1 MVGIADDLSRGM
13 ASARRATHVLPR
25 GWRTRARRGARRLD
39 DRLHGTRFATERS
52 SVDLPVVLVRHA
64 SLLRRRLGDTDPAL
78 QEAKIVN
85 LRCAI
90 PAFDGLV
97 IAPGETC
104 SFWERVGRPTEER
117 GFVRGLVLSRGAVST
132 GLGGGLCQLSNLL
145 YWMAL
150 HSPLTVTEQ
159 HRHSFDPF
167 PDDGRTL
174 PFGSG
179 ATVVWSLVDLRL
191 HNGTDRTFQLRVR
204 LGDQHLIGAIR
215 SDRPW
220 PVAYHVVEH
229 GHRFVW
235 DGDQVFRENE
245 LHRLSVDR
253 RTGERLGEE
262 LITRNR
268 ALVLYPPPAAVSR

>member
-1 MVGIADDLSRGM
+1 MAGIGGDLGI
-13 ASARRATHVLPR
+13 ASARRASHLLPR
-25 GWRTRARRGARRLD
+25 GCRTRARRGARQLG
-39 DRLHGTRFATERS
+39 DRLQGVRFATGCLPS
-52 SVDLPVVLVRHA
+52 DLPVVVVRHQ
-64 SLLRRRLGDTDPAL
+64 SLLHRRLGDTDPAL
-78 QEAKIVN
+78 QDAKVVN
-85 LRCAI
+85 LRRAI
-90 PAFDGLV
+90 PEFDGLV
-97 IAPGETC
+97 IEPGETC
-104 SFWERVGRPTEER
+104 SFWERVGRPTEQR
-117 GFVRGLVLSRGAVST
+117 GFVRGLVLSHGLVST

-150 HSPLTVTEQ
+150 HTPLTVTEQ

-191 HNGTDRTFQLRVR
+191 TNGTDRPFQLRVR
-204 LGDQHLIGAIR
+204 LDEQHLIGAIR
-215 SDRPW
+215 SDQAW
-220 PVAYHVVEH
+220 PIAYHVVEH
-229 GHRFVW
+229 GHRFVQ

-245 LHRLSVDR
+245 LFRERIDR

-268 ALVLYPPPAAVSR
+268 ALVLYPPPAGADLR